1 MTEITKKQ
9 LKYSADYWLTE
20 CKLPINENYEVA
32 YTQEQL
38 DKELQQLKEEGYNN
52 EEIEYFKTCVENF
65 SEEREEEIYD
75 SIPYEEEGG
84 GIDWYE
90 ENYRVETVT
99 LTSKK
104 IA

>member
-1 MTEITKKQ
+1 MTEKEKKEME
-9 LKYSADYWLTE
+9 YIAHDWL
-20 CKLPINENYEVA
+20 NEGDFRVNDNY
-32 YTQEQL
+32 
-38 DKELQQLKEEGYNN
+38 
-52 EEIEYFKTCVENF
+52 EIEYSEKELKKFLEELKEDGYSEEEITYFKKCIENF
-65 SEEREEEIYD
+65 SEEREEEVYD
-75 SIPYEEEGG
+75 SIPYEDCNG

>member
-20 CKLPINENYEVA
+20 CELPINKNYEVE
-32 YTQEQL
+32 YTEKQL
-38 DKELQQLKEEGYNN
+38 DKELELIKEDGYSE
-52 EEIEYFKTCVENF
+52 EEIEYFKKCVENF

-90 ENYRVETVT
+90 EN
-99 LTSKK
+99 
-104 IA
+104 

>member
-1 MTEITKKQ
+1 MTEKEKKEI
-9 LKYSADYWLTE
+9 KYIACDWLNE
-20 CKLPINENYEVA
+20 SEFPINDNY
-32 YTQEQL
+32 
-38 DKELQQLKEEGYNN
+38 
-52 EEIEYFKTCVENF
+52 EIEYSEEQLNNFLSELKEDGYSEEEITHFKDCVENF

-90 ENYRVETVT
+90 ENYRTELVT
-99 LTSKK
+99 YTSKK

>member
-20 CKLPINENYEVA
+20 YELPINENYEVE
-32 YTQEQL
+32 YTEKQL
-38 DKELQQLKEEGYNN
+38 DKELELLKEEGYNN
-52 EEIEYFKTCVENF
+52 EEIEYFKACVENF
-65 SEEREEEIYD
+65 EEKREIEFFDTVEFETP
-75 SIPYEEEGG
+75 SGG
-84 GIDWYE
+84 KDWYQK
-90 ENYRVETVT
+90 NYRVETVI

>member
-1 MTEITKKQ
+1 MTEREKNQ

-52 EEIEYFKTCVENF
+52 EEIDFFKACVESF
-65 SEEREEEIYD
+65 EEKREIEFFDTVEFETP
-75 SIPYEEEGG
+75 SGG
-84 GIDWYE
+84 KDWYE

-99 LTSKK
+99 MTSKK

>member
-1 MTEITKKQ
+1 MTEREKNQ
-9 LKYSADYWLTE
+9 LKYSANYWLTE
-20 CKLPINENYEVA
+20 CELPISKNYEVE

-52 EEIEYFKTCVENF
+52 ETL
-65 SEEREEEIYD
+65 S
-75 SIPYEEEGG
+75 GG
-84 GIDWYE
+84 KDWYQK
-90 ENYRVETVT
+90 NYRVETVT

>member
-1 MTEITKKQ
+1 MTEKK
-9 LKYSADYWLTE
+9 KKEISYIAHDWLTG
-20 CKLPINENYEVA
+20 NDFQVNDNYEIE
-32 YTQEQL
+32 YSEEQL
-38 DKELQQLKEEGYNN
+38 NNFLSELKEDGYSG
-52 EEIEYFKTCVENF
+52 EEIEYFKKCVENF

-90 ENYRVETVT
+90 ENYRTEVIVY
-99 LTSKK
+99 TSKK

>member
-20 CKLPINENYEVA
+20 CELPINKNYEVE
-32 YTQEQL
+32 YTEKQL
-38 DKELQQLKEEGYNN
+38 DKELELIKEDGYSE
-52 EEIEYFKTCVENF
+52 EEIEYFKKCVENF

-90 ENYRVETVT
+90 EKYRVETVT

>member
-1 MTEITKKQ
+1 MTEREKNQ

-20 CKLPINENYEVA
+20 YELPVNENYEVE
-32 YTQEQL
+32 YTEEQL
-38 DKELQQLKEEGYNN
+38 NKELQQLKEEGYNN
-52 EEIEYFKTCVENF
+52 EEIEYFKACVESF
-65 SEEREEEIYD
+65 EEKREIELFDTVEFETP
-75 SIPYEEEGG
+75 SG

>member
-1 MTEITKKQ
+1 MTEKEKKEME
-9 LKYSADYWLTE
+9 YIANDWLNE
-20 CKLPINENYEVA
+20 SEFQINYNY
-32 YTQEQL
+32 
-38 DKELQQLKEEGYNN
+38 
-52 EEIEYFKTCVENF
+52 EIEYSEKELNNFLVELKEDGYSEEEIIYFKKCIENF
-65 SEEREEEIYD
+65 SEEREEEVYD
-75 SIPYEEEGG
+75 SIPYEDCNG